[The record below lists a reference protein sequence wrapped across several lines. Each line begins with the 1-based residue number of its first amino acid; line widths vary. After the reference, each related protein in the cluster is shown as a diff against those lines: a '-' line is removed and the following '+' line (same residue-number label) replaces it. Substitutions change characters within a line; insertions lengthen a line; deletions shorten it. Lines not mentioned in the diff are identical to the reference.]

1 VFNILGASAGN
12 VGIGTTAPLSALH
25 VVKADEVPLY
35 TDSYSNSNYAA
46 GVMGRRARGTIA
58 TPLALQAG
66 DFING
71 VYGRGYT
78 GAAFTSQSNGLIAI
92 TAGETWNTTATG
104 TYIVFETTPNGS
116 TTRTEKMRITGA
128 GNVGIGTTAPTLT
141 ATRGL
146 HIDGTT
152 SEIHLTSTS
161 GGGTTSTDGSVI
173 QQWSDNG
180 LYIWN
185 KENASMS
192 FGTNN
197 NEKMRITGDGKVGI
211 GTTSPSY
218 LLTVGNGTGTNKSTI
233 SIYSYGNISA
243 AGYITRTEVYDTSE
257 GNALD
262 KIKDASA
269 YRNID
274 GTINHTAFV
283 YSKVS
288 YDKTVVDKVTQVE
301 KTREECIEQPSKNFF
316 GFEQLDEEGN
326 QIMETV
332 CEDVPYTE
340 DVTTY
345 KTIQEEGVSLDK
357 EIALLKQ
364 AIYELKLEN
373 ERIKNCAKESDYKL
387 YQDCVGK

>member
-1 VFNILGASAGN
+1 LLEFKKAR
-12 VGIGTTAPLSALH
+12 GTTAVPTI
-25 VVKADEVPLY
+25 VAD
-35 TDSYSNSNYAA
+35 
-46 GVMGRRARGTIA
+46 
-58 TPLALQAG
+58 G
-66 DFING
+66 DYVG
-71 VYGRGYT
+71 
-78 GAAFTSQSNGLIAI
+78 AFTFRPYDGDTYLQ
-92 TAGETWNTTATG
+92 TAG
-104 TYIVFETTPNGS
+104 F
-116 TTRTEKMRITGA
+116 GA
-128 GNVGIGTTAPTLT
+128 
-141 ATRGL
+141 R
-146 HIDGTT
+146 
-152 SEIHLTSTS
+152 TS
-161 GGGTTSTDGSVI
+161 GTMADNSLPTELYFYTTGGVADTNPYTSGKIRLVI
-173 QQWSDNG
+173 KS
-180 LYIWN
+180 
-185 KENASMS
+185 
-192 FGTNN
+192 
-197 NEKMRITGDGKVGI
+197 DGKVGI

-218 LLTVGNGTGTNKSTI
+218 LLTVGNGTDTNKSTI

-243 AGYITRTEVYDTSE
+243 AGYITRTEVYDTSK

-262 KIKDASA
+262 KIKDANFYKNS
-269 YRNID
+269 D

-301 KTREECIEQPSKNFF
+301 KTKEECTEQPSKNFF

-332 CEDVPYTE
+332 CEDIPYTE